1 MITVAD
7 PGISKRGARSRR
19 ARIFRFRICFD
30 VPSHIPYVF
39 VARVLNKI
47 HNVNIVYWL
56 ISKYIECYTV
66 KIYIIPGSAFENL
79 SEIEQNISENEGRIR
94 EMEVETEFWKKFSNT
109 FEYFA
114 IFFFLFFILKH
125 FKQNVIILNTTLNNL
140 LKWKSYW
147 NLFGLIEFAS
157 DCRNTLIKLSVSMTD
172 KNIRFSETLHLYFF
186 VMFIPPIHTTFGAV
200 AGSSLIRHLYSIS
213 PDKVN
218 LCLSCVSLREN
229 TL

>member
-1 MITVAD
+1 MFSGGSRNFQT
-7 PGISKRGARSRR
+7 GGRGPSMVDFFRSGV
-19 ARIFRFRICFD
+19 CFD
-30 VPSHIPYVF
+30 APSHILSVF
-39 VARVLNKI
+39 EARVLNKI

-157 DCRNTLIKLSVSMTD
+157 DCRNTLIKLSVIKIFDFRKLCICISLLCSFLPS
-172 KNIRFSETLHLYFF
+172 ILHL
-186 VMFIPPIHTTFGAV
+186 VQWP
-200 AGSSLIRHLYSIS
+200 SLIRHLYSIS

-218 LCLSCVSLREN
+218 LCLSCVSLRAN